1 MSLLRK
7 IFNKKN
13 KSSDND
19 VTEVVIPTV
28 VTNKEF
34 NYYIKNDLKVSYKLG
49 IGDRVIIVSNEPNGV
64 SCGTLI
70 RFEEISKAK
79 NIVPL
84 VQEDSGE
91 TYMVMGTLLPFD
103 QEMYD
108 ILLPLSTDHSAWNY
122 VSPSW
127 VQLTD
132 STVYRNTENSIVLK
146 HLK

>member
-1 MSLLRK
+1 MNLIEM
-7 IFNKKN
+7 IFGKKN
-13 KSSDND
+13 KVSDND
-19 VTEVVIPTV
+19 VPEVEINPTI
-28 VTNKEF
+28 TNSEF
-34 NYYIKNDLKVSYKLG
+34 NYFIKNDLKVSYKLG

-70 RFEEISKAK
+70 GFEEITKAK

-84 VQEDSGE
+84 VQEDDGE
-91 TYMVMGTLLPFD
+91 TFMVMGTLLPFD

-122 VSPSW
+122 ISPSW

-132 STVYRNTENSIVLK
+132 STVYRSQEDSIVLK
-146 HLK
+146 NLK